1 MTKGKGK
8 MGMLRKPL
16 TVVTYNK
23 GYGLQLNCSQ
33 VRYCCGYN
41 TVYYHAVRRR

>member
-16 TVVTYNK
+16 TVATYNK
-23 GYGLQLNCSQ
+23 GYGLQA
-33 VRYCCGYN
+33 
-41 TVYYHAVRRR
+41 TVKLFAGQILLRI